1 MNDTDSLQ
9 VYRLQSLKRQPKTI
23 RGCCILWYAS
33 LNDRPCM
40 RIFLVSV
47 FSIFVLIHSFSFL
60 ALLYL
65 HYEKVSY
72 LIMDPSELLLKLIFC
87 VQDVCK
93 TCHLTAFEIL
103 LPILLL
109 TIYPLIAIP
118 FIIWILVK
126 DILIK
131 KEGLMVWHRNSLGV
145 LLQRFFFTLIIM
157 SSVLTFTNCIDTP
170 EDAIELRQCFVHTGI
185 PLVFV
190 VVFVFMKVLCLRE
203 QRMILWTGFILSM
216 IA

>member
-1 MNDTDSLQ
+1 M
-9 VYRLQSLKRQPKTI
+9 
-23 RGCCILWYAS
+23 
-33 LNDRPCM
+33 
-40 RIFLVSV
+40 
-47 FSIFVLIHSFSFL
+47 
-60 ALLYL
+60 
-65 HYEKVSY
+65 
-72 LIMDPSELLLKLIFC
+72 
-87 VQDVCK
+87 
-93 TCHLTAFEIL
+93 IL

-157 SSVLTFTNCIDTP
+157 SSVLTFMNCVEAPDNS
-170 EDAIELRQCFVHTGI
+170 ELRQCFVHTGI

-190 VVFVFMKVLCLRE
+190 LVFVSIKVLCLRE
-203 QRMILWTGFILSM
+203 QRMILWTGFIFSL
-216 IA
+216 IAQLLTIRFVDS